1 MNKCLLTPDEEL
13 RKEQEQ
19 IPPKSNLMNQSF
31 IGITYKSM
39 VEELLIGTE
48 ITQRQLA
55 ALPKS
60 IPTLVTAG
68 WTVSFQMP
76 ELV

>member
-1 MNKCLLTPDEEL
+1 
-13 RKEQEQ
+13 
-19 IPPKSNLMNQSF
+19 MNQSF